1 MIAVLGASGLLGS
14 TLCNLL
20 LSKNINF
27 VKFSRQRNGFEK
39 INLNNK
45 KDIINKLNNCKPKII
60 INCTGLTDV
69 DKCNVDFSKAY
80 AQNSLSV
87 KNLVWAIDK
96 LKINSYLIHIS
107 TDQVYNNKFLFKKN
121 SEVKLNLNNN
131 YSITKYLG
139 EKNLES
145 YKNSITLRT
154 NFFGK
159 SASKYKISFTDYILS
174 NLNKNK
180 SIRMPYN
187 VIFNPINI
195 DFLSEIILKICKLKL
210 KGTYNLGSVN
220 SISKYDFA
228 VMLAIKF
235 NLDKKLIK
243 KYKSNYKINKRPT
256 GTFMSTKKIAK
267 YIKLPTI
274 LKSISSLKNDI
285 K

>member
-1 MIAVLGASGLLGS
+1 
-14 TLCNLL
+14 
-20 LSKNINF
+20 
-27 VKFSRQRNGFEK
+27 
-39 INLNNK
+39 
-45 KDIINKLNNCKPKII
+45 
-60 INCTGLTDV
+60 
-69 DKCNVDFSKAY
+69 
-80 AQNSLSV
+80 
-87 KNLVWAIDK
+87 
-96 LKINSYLIHIS
+96 
-107 TDQVYNNKFLFKKN
+107 
-121 SEVKLNLNNN
+121 
-131 YSITKYLG
+131 
-139 EKNLES
+139 
-145 YKNSITLRT
+145 
-154 NFFGK
+154 
-159 SASKYKISFTDYILS
+159 
-174 NLNKNK
+174 
-180 SIRMPYN
+180 MPYN